1 MISREPAVAG
11 SFYTDS
17 AVQLKAEVDRFLATE
32 TRSEIQPRALIV
44 PHAGYCYS
52 GAVAGESY
60 AYLKNYADTIE
71 RVVLLGP
78 SHRVYLKGCAISSYQ
93 YFNTPL
99 GQIEVDK
106 DSYQQLLNAGL
117 VEVSD
122 PTHALE
128 HSLEVQLPFLQLALN
143 NFKIVP
149 IVVGLSG
156 PENISEI
163 LNVLHVNNPSTLVV
177 VSSDLS
183 HYNPYELA
191 NTLDDITINR
201 ILNND
206 NTLAGEDA
214 CGCHAINGLL
224 AYSNQHNWQV
234 KLVKHANSGDTGIG
248 KDRVV
253 GYASFILY

>member
-1 MISREPAVAG
+1 MITREPAVAG

-17 AVQLKAEVDRFLATE
+17 ARQLKAQVDDFLAVE
-32 TRSEIQPRALIV
+32 GESEIQPKALIV

-52 GAVAGESY
+52 GAVAGEGY
-60 AYLKNYADTIE
+60 ACLKNYADKIK

-99 GQIEVDK
+99 GQIET
-106 DSYQQLLNAGL
+106 DSDAYQQLLNANL
-117 VEVSD
+117 VEVVD
-122 PTHALE
+122 PAHQQE
-128 HSLEVQLPFLQLALN
+128 HSLEVQLPFLQEALN
-143 NFKIVP
+143 DFKIVP
-149 IVVGLSG
+149 IVVGISG
-156 PENISEI
+156 PENIREI
-163 LNVLHVNNPSTLVV
+163 LNLLQVNSPETLVV
-177 VSSDLS
+177 ISSDLS

-191 NTLDDITINR
+191 NTLDDITIKR
-201 ILNND
+201 ILNHD

-224 AYSNQHNWQV
+224 AYSNQQNWQV
-234 KLVKHANSGDTGIG
+234 KLVKHANSGDVSTI

-253 GYASFILY
+253 GYASFVLY